1 MARNWFVRSG
11 RAATGRWKAFATAV
25 AVASIPFSA
34 NAQAI
39 DSSMLGTWILIFRGT
54 DGAEDRVGEARLRTG
69 ENDVLLVQWQI
80 DGRDARG
87 VGYVRDSILWLAR
100 GWGNDPGT
108 CIYDIGPNSITGIW
122 SLLGSS
128 GLSGDETWT
137 GGKIDAEFGR
147 WRVTGKNPDGSRY
160 EGKLTTRRYG
170 DVYTVQWMIG
180 GLTYHGV
187 GIRDGSRLVVSWCV
201 DGSVDVARYVIDG
214 NGWRG
219 HSATLGR
226 TEMREE
232 RLLRESDIGPG
243 VGRGGR

>member
-1 MARNWFVRSG
+1 MARNTSAPLTCRIARRS
-11 RAATGRWKAFATAV
+11 RRFALIVTFACFPLIAV
-25 AVASIPFSA
+25 AQS
-34 NAQAI
+34 I
-39 DSSMLGTWILIFRGT
+39 DSASAGSWILIFRAM
-54 DGAEDRVGEARLRTG
+54 DGSEDRVGEAQLRNG
-69 ENDVLLVQWQI
+69 ENGVLLVLWRI
-80 DGRDARG
+80 DGREARG
-87 VGYVRDSILWLAR
+87 VGYLRDSVLWLAR

-108 CIYDIGPNSITGIW
+108 CIYDIGKKSITGIW

-128 GLSGDETWT
+128 GLTGDETWM
-137 GGKIDAEFGR
+137 GGDIDAEFSR
-147 WRVTGKNPDGSRY
+147 FAVTGRNPDGSRY

-180 GLTYHGV
+180 VMTYHGI

-201 DGSVDVARYVIDG
+201 DGSVDIARYAIDG

-226 TEMREE
+226 TDQREE

-243 VGRGGR
+243 VGGGGR